1 MPKMKQLSFADTYEK
16 CAGLFEEQK
25 PEYIKLLEENLDI
38 SQYIPVSFYNAF
50 YQHYGRKRLYSLD
63 AFISA
68 LLLQKIIGIPTDK
81 LLIFVMKSSRE
92 LRDYCGFEKVPD
104 ASKLTRF
111 KQDFMPWIERLFDS
125 LVDITE
131 PLCRKINKELAATL
145 VLDTSGVEANVTENN
160 PKYMNSLLRKLKAFY
175 KNKPDVDVYKM
186 IYSLMPSHAT
196 ANSDVKQLQI
206 NGHFCYAVK
215 FALVTNGLGVPRH
228 ISFTDDEFKKKHPEI
243 PVEKKSDSPDE
254 DKSIGDG
261 RLLKPV
267 LSDYFKA
274 HPEFS
279 YDTFMGDSAFDS
291 YDTYP
296 FLLNDCKFKKALI
309 PLNKRNSSSLPEPGF
324 DENGRPLCPLDN
336 SLPMKY
342 AGIVR
347 GKSRSVRYKW
357 TCPKTKFVHGKVIC
371 SCENPCSPSKSGRAF
386 YTYSGRRLRLYPGI
400 SRDSQE
406 WAALYKKR
414 AVIEKSINTLKDSM
428 CAGTRKTYNSQT
440 IKADVF
446 LAGIAQLFTV
456 ILASKINRVDCI
468 RSIRKL
474 VA

>member
-16 CAGLFEEQK
+16 CADLFEDRK

-50 YQHYGRKRLYSLD
+50 YQRFGRKRKYSLD
-63 AFISA
+63 AFLSA

-81 LLIFVMKSSRE
+81 LLIFILKASRE

-104 ASKLTRF
+104 SSKLTRF
-111 KQDFMPWIERLFDS
+111 KQDFMPWIEQLFNS

-131 PLCRKINKELAATL
+131 PLCRKIDKELAETII
-145 VLDTSGVEANVTENN
+145 LDTSGIEANVTENN

-186 IYSLMPSHAT
+186 IYSLMPSHAF

-215 FALVTNGLGVPRH
+215 FAIVTNGLGVPRH
-228 ISFTDDEFKKKHPEI
+228 IAFVDDDFKKKHPEI

-267 LSDYFKA
+267 LSDYLKA
-274 HPEFS
+274 HPEFRH
-279 YDTFMGDSAFDS
+279 DTFMGDSAFDS
-291 YDTYP
+291 IDTYA
-296 FLLNDCKFKKALI
+296 FLMNDCKFKRTLI
-309 PLNKRNSSSLPEPGF
+309 PLNPRNTSSLPEPGF
-324 DENGRPLCPLDN
+324 DENGRPLCPFDN
-336 SLPMKY
+336 LLPMKY
-342 AGIVR
+342 AGITR
-347 GKSRSVRYKW
+347 GKNRSTRYKW
-357 TCPKTKFVHGKVIC
+357 ICPKTKLVHGKTVC
-371 SCENPCSPSKSGRAF
+371 YCESPCSPSKSGRAF
-386 YTYSGRRLRLYPGI
+386 YTYSGRKLRLYPGV

-428 CAGTRKTYNSQT
+428 CAGVRKTYNSQT

-446 LAGIAQLFTV
+446 LAGISQLFTV
-456 ILASKINRVDCI
+456 ILASKINRPDCV